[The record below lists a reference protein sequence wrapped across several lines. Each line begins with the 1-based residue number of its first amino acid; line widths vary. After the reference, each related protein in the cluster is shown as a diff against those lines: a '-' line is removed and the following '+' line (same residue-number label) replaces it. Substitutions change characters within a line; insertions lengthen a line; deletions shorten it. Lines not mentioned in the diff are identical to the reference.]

1 MAGFWRGW
9 IMAIEVLDGSKRKEL
24 EDMGI
29 VVGPFDAQ
37 KSIYRNCLVSQRSYV
52 QLLKKKGRFLWKLR
66 PVVPRSSN
74 RP

>member
-1 MAGFWRGW
+1 
-9 IMAIEVLDGSKRKEL
+9 MAIEILGGSKRKEL

-37 KSIYRNCLVSQRSYV
+37 KQIYRNCLVSQRAFV
-52 QLLKKKGRFLWKLR
+52 QLLKKKGRFLWKLKH
-66 PVVPRSSN
+66 VVPGNSN